1 MYIAQA
7 FNILHDWWRYLVGLI
22 FIIIAVIIG
31 QLPFTA
37 AVLIKS
43 FSNGDGMDG
52 LDETKMMSLLEP
64 NLNLFLMLLSFAIGL
79 VGLFL
84 VVKYL
89 HEQSITNLTT
99 SRKKIDWKRF
109 WFVFLLWG
117 ILSSGLVL
125 VDYFFIAPDDYV
137 LNFKLVPFIILC
149 IIAVIM
155 VPLQTSF
162 EEYLFRGY
170 LMQGIG
176 VIVKNNWIPLII
188 TSVVFGLLHIANPE
202 VDKLGPVIMVYYI
215 GTGLFLGIITLMDEG
230 MELALGFH
238 AANNLFTALLVTADW
253 TAFQTHSVLKDLS
266 DPETMA
272 LGEIFVPVFV
282 IFPILLFILS
292 KKYNWTNWKDKLF
305 GKVIEPLKEDYKI
318 IDNIGE
324 YDSKL

>member
-1 MYIAQA
+1 MYISQA

-22 FIIIAVIIG
+22 FVIIAVVIG
-31 QLPFTA
+31 QIPFTVA
-37 AVLIKS
+37 ALMKS
-43 FSNGDGMDG
+43 FDNGDGLEG

-79 VGLFL
+79 LGLFI
-84 VVKYL
+84 VVKQL
-89 HEQSITNLTT
+89 HNQSITHLTT

-109 WFVFLLWG
+109 WFVFIIWG
-117 ILSSGLVL
+117 VFSSGLVL
-125 VDYFFIAPDDYV
+125 IDYFFIAPEDYV

-149 IIAVIM
+149 IIAIAM

-176 VIVKNNWIPLII
+176 VAVKNKWVPLVI
-188 TSVVFGLLHIANPE
+188 TSVIFGMLHIANPE

-215 GTGLFLGIITLMDEG
+215 GTGLFLGIMTLMDDG

-253 TAFQTHSVLKDLS
+253 TAFQTHSILKDMS
-266 DPETMA
+266 DPEKMA
-272 LGEIFVPVFV
+272 FDEIFFPVFI

-292 KKYNWTNWKDKLF
+292 KKYKWTNWKGKLF
-305 GKVIEPLKEDYKI
+305 EKV
-318 IDNIGE
+318 
-324 YDSKL
+324 SKPTQL